1 MVVEYVA
8 SLDSATINALPL
20 SVSQFAVSTFK
31 RENADTYKDNTDF
44 LILVLRQGNSQQ
56 KKEVVRLMKDKINNE
71 RDLEYVVLVLDNL
84 VTEDQQM
91 LKNLVGELEV
101 LKESETVSEDV
112 KSRIAA
118 LITKLSAN
126 IKKDSLL
133 NKVLG
138 KKS

>member
-1 MVVEYVA
+1 MVAEYVA
-8 SLDSATINALPL
+8 SLDSTTINSLPV
-20 SVSQFAVSTFK
+20 SVSKFAVSTFK

-44 LILVLRQGNSQQ
+44 LILVLKQGNSQQ

-71 RDLEYVVLVLDNL
+71 RDLENVVSVLDNL

-91 LKNLVGELEV
+91 LKNLVGELEA
-101 LKESETVSEDV
+101 LKDSETVSEDV
-112 KSRIAA
+112 KTGITA

-133 NKVLG
+133 HKVLG
-138 KKS
+138 KK

>member
-1 MVVEYVA
+1 
-8 SLDSATINALPL
+8 
-20 SVSQFAVSTFK
+20 
-31 RENADTYKDNTDF
+31 
-44 LILVLRQGNSQQ
+44 
-56 KKEVVRLMKDKINNE
+56 MKDKINNE
-71 RDLEYVVLVLDNL
+71 RDLENVVLVLDNL

-91 LKNLVGELEV
+91 LKNLVGELEA

-118 LITKLSAN
+118 LIINLSAH